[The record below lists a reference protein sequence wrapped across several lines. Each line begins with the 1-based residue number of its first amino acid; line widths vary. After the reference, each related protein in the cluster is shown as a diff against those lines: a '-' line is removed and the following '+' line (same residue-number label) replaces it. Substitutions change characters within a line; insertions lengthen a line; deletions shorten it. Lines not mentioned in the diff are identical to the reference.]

1 MTPAVYFKRLN
12 QAERVNGVASL
23 LNHRAKKNNAAK
35 NVANSL
41 VLCVD
46 MAQMQRLNCLLWTI
60 SDDSFLA
67 HGIITDNESENALQ
81 PILLTTRIHNINNG
95 LSHGN
100 NAQVLINATLE
111 VPIAMNGF
119 SSIVD
124 FVDEWDNQLLLA
136 ARARFRLYKHMG
148 FNPRLI

>member
-23 LNHRAKKNNAAK
+23 LNHRAKKNNTAK

-46 MAQMQRLNCLLWTI
+46 MAQMQHLDSLLWTI

-81 PILLTTRIHNINNG
+81 PILLTTRINN
-95 LSHGN
+95 GN

-111 VPIAMNGF
+111 VPTAMNGF